1 MLLLIIFI
9 SILIYPIDNL
19 IKGSL
24 SPNTESETSVDTTL
38 QRPLKKDGTVVNT
51 VDILM
56 SLFLGQPAVIEGQFI
71 IAEGNSDHLFRP
83 SDFLKEEVVQL
94 GEAET
99 KDTKNDDKVSHSY
112 DTINPSLPHI
122 RIIQGHFIYY
132 NNDSDEHLFDEEE
145 DFTKHDTILN

>member
-38 QRPLKKDGTVVNT
+38 QRPLKKDG
-51 VDILM
+51 
-56 SLFLGQPAVIEGQFI
+56 QPAVIEGQFI

-99 KDTKNDDKVSHSY
+99 EDTKDDDKVRYSY
-112 DTINPSLPHI
+112 DTINPSLPRI
-122 RIIQGHFIYY
+122 QIIQGHFIYY

-145 DFTKHDTILN
+145 DFTKHDTILK